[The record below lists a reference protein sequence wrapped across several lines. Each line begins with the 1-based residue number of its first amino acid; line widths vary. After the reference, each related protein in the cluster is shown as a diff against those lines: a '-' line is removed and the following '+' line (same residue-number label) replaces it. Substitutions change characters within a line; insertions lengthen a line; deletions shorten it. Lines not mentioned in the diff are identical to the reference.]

1 MMTVVNV
8 GLSDVPMKRLPY
20 NNAGSQYTCKALNNT
35 AHSSFSKIDNLSAID
50 EGLILASDAL
60 TCPSCSQ
67 LLNHPITLSCG
78 FSVCISCMPK
88 FDPAT
93 VENFDCPVRECAE
106 KSHLFGELKVDVT
119 IHKLSQLIAAEMAD
133 KRLLSLFQPSI
144 ESSMHVSASDQ
155 YHHQRTPSISN
166 SPGSSPL
173 SLDQCRDSD
182 DSSEACISDNEIH
195 SSSWRENML
204 NELECQVCYCLLN
217 EPLTIPC
224 GHTFCKSCLLRF
236 ADHSNVCA
244 ICRCHLPIAR
254 VLQTHPSNS
263 TLSYLI
269 STIFPFEQV
278 ERQESLKKEE
288 EQASSYTPIFVC
300 SIGFPTIPCYLHI
313 FEPRYRLMIRRCTAP
328 GASRTFGMC
337 MGLPGKTFSDI
348 GTMMKIEGVEQLNDG
363 RYLVKTVGLYRFRI
377 KRHGVRDGYHTAQVE
392 PFDDEED
399 DDLKDW
405 DNETADEDST
415 DVEQPSTDTMVREAR
430 NFGRLLQRSNVPW
443 ILQRI
448 IRTNSRMPSDASSLS
463 WWMAATIPID
473 DQEKHAILDLTNPH
487 DRLKLICEWIK
498 QVKKQWWFQPL
509 IQGSRMPLPSS

>member
-1 MMTVVNV
+1 M
-8 GLSDVPMKRLPY
+8 D
-20 NNAGSQYTCKALNNT
+20 
-35 AHSSFSKIDNLSAID
+35 HS
-50 EGLILASDAL
+50 
-60 TCPSCSQ
+60 
-67 LLNHPITLSCG
+67 
-78 FSVCISCMPK
+78 
-88 FDPAT
+88 
-93 VENFDCPVRECAE
+93 
-106 KSHLFGELKVDVT
+106 
-119 IHKLSQLIAAEMAD
+119 
-133 KRLLSLFQPSI
+133 
-144 ESSMHVSASDQ
+144 
-155 YHHQRTPSISN
+155 
-166 SPGSSPL
+166 
-173 SLDQCRDSD
+173 RDSD
-182 DSSEACISDNEIH
+182 DSSEACLSDNDIQ
-195 SSSWRENML
+195 SSSWRENVF

-224 GHTFCKSCLLRF
+224 GHTFCKACLLRF

-263 TLSYLI
+263 TISYLI
-269 STIFPFEQV
+269 STIFPFEQM
-278 ERQESLKKEE
+278 ERQEALIKEE

-328 GASRTFGMC
+328 GASRVFGMC
-337 MGLPGKTFSDI
+337 MGLPGKTFSDV

-392 PFDDEED
+392 PFDDEDE
-399 DDLKDW
+399 DLKEW
-405 DNETADEDST
+405 DNEEADEATQMDS
-415 DVEQPSTDTMVREAR
+415 PSTDAMVREAR

-448 IRTNSRMPSDASSLS
+448 IRTNSRMPSDANSLS

-473 DQEKHAILDLTNPH
+473 DQEKHAILELTNPH
-487 DRLKLICEWIK
+487 ERLKLISEWIQ

-509 IQGSRMPLPSS
+509 IHGSRMPLPSS